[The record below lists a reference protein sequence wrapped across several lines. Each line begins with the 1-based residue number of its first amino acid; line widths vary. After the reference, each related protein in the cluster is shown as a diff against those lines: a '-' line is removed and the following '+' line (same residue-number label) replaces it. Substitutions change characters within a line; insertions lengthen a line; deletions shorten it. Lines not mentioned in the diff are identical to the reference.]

1 MYDCIIIGAGISGCS
16 LAFELSKY
24 SGKVLWLEKNND
36 VADET
41 TKANSAIIHA
51 GYDPEPNTLMAKY
64 NIWGNKIIPS
74 LCKDLD
80 VPCKNIG
87 SLVVGF
93 SEEDDKTI
101 EVLYKRGIENGVEN
115 QRIIKQPELS
125 KMEPN
130 LNPACTSALYAP
142 SACIINPWQFAIA
155 LSEVAIQNGV
165 ELRLNE
171 EVTSIKKDGD
181 IFIVNDTY
189 KAKLVVNCAGVM
201 CDHVTGLIKKPNY
214 KITPNK
220 GEYYLLDKSQ
230 GNLVHHVIFQ
240 CPTKIGKGVL
250 VAPTVDGNLIVGPT
264 STNTDVD
271 DYSTS
276 AAGLKTIRENAI
288 KSVPY
293 MKLQENIRTFAGL
306 RARSDKKDFIVG
318 EDKKEAINR
327 LRYEKPNMQICFR
340 TEDALKKLHFRHA
353 LHE

>member
-93 SEEDDKTI
+93 SEEDDRTI
-101 EVLYKRGIENGVEN
+101 EMLYKRGVQNGVEN

-125 KMEPN
+125 VMEPN
-130 LNPACTSALYAP
+130 LNSDCTSALYAP

-189 KAKLVVNCAGVM
+189 KAPLVVNCAGVM
-201 CDHVTGLIKKPNY
+201 CDHVTGLIKKPDY

-230 GNLVHHVIFQ
+230 GNMVHHVIFQ
-240 CPTKIGKGVL
+240 CPKIG
-250 VAPTVDGNLIVGPT
+250 
-264 STNTDVD
+264 
-271 DYSTS
+271 
-276 AAGLKTIRENAI
+276 
-288 KSVPY
+288 
-293 MKLQENIRTFAGL
+293 
-306 RARSDKKDFIVG
+306 RAHV
-318 EDKKEAINR
+318 
-327 LRYEKPNMQICFR
+327 
-340 TEDALKKLHFRHA
+340 
-353 LHE
+353 